1 MSGPAKM
8 VVNLTRGGNLP
19 ARRRNGFR
27 TAVLD
32 KAVLPKSKMVSQ
44 SWQFHTGGRQLY
56 GISN

>member
-32 KAVLPKSKMVSQ
+32 KARAAKKQNGKPELAIPH
-44 SWQFHTGGRQLY
+44 WRAA
-56 GISN
+56 IIRN